1 MILRALVLF
10 AVVAPVSVTFSWHL
24 SSTLQIKG
32 QWVRCGLTH
41 GGPYTRYK
49 QSLGSKKTSAVLKVT
64 PGIPLFCVVTAVAGN
79 GAESGGSN
87 EIAIT
92 P

>member
-1 MILRALVLF
+1 MIARSLVLF
-10 AVVAPVSVTFSWHL
+10 LAVSVTFSWNL
-24 SSTLQIKG
+24 STTPKIKG

-49 QSLGSKKTSAVLKVT
+49 LSIGAKKTSAVLKVAS
-64 PGIPLFCVVTAVAGN
+64 GIPLFCVVTAVASN

-87 EIAIT
+87 EITIT

>member
-1 MILRALVLF
+1 MRVFFLMLAF
-10 AVVAPVSVTFSWHL
+10 AAQSVTLSWTP
-24 SSTLQIKG
+24 SVTPKVKG

-49 QSLGSKKTSAVLKVT
+49 QSVGAKKKSTVLKVAA
-64 PGIPLFCVVTAVAGN
+64 GIPLFCVVTAVAGN

-87 EIAIT
+87 EIAIN